1 MSDGSI
7 NRDQELNE
15 NPGGVK
21 RILQRR
27 QSSLMRDETTKG
39 KQWGWLRTKVT
50 KQYHKW
56 ELFILG
62 CFYRTDKAAV
72 RWKYPLRVIPMVNFF
87 FDLFFD
93 DSMIGQE
100 ASRSLLDVLG
110 LLNALLLGGVL
121 TLMSAVDYQQ
131 MIDADNLWW
140 FNEAT
145 FESTYWHEYYN
156 HPPSVQFNIWIGNSL
171 VLFFAG
177 VLIVVYIY
185 ADSVSKATRSEKED
199 DDYPE
204 ENLTREQMEE
214 RRKYNRKLK
223 DRAEKLYSVW
233 WDKAKYGVFL
243 CFFSTGSACIY
254 AILSVQ
260 VLMNIKYPDYYI
272 HETGKY
278 NLSAVDSPTSHLNL
292 FFYMSFG
299 LFCVVT
305 ILATGWGTA
314 SRYSMEDRFREDDWY
329 SSKKVQLADL
339 QALLLKKKVE
349 KNEDPSQA
357 ETEMLLSLL
366 NVMCSYVKFLV
377 VQDEILDAKDV
388 LELLYEN
395 EDIIRQEIGKF
406 EAAKQRGEKKIKKIF
421 KDNIFSYRYLGVD
434 ISDYILLGAAK
445 LREDDPKHQLA
456 KSFGVHTV
464 DDLIKTLDETNKPN
478 KEMSSRLSLRYLAP
492 TASDDQL
499 VK

>member
-1 MSDGSI
+1 
-7 NRDQELNE
+7 
-15 NPGGVK
+15 
-21 RILQRR
+21 
-27 QSSLMRDETTKG
+27 
-39 KQWGWLRTKVT
+39 
-50 KQYHKW
+50 
-56 ELFILG
+56 
-62 CFYRTDKAAV
+62 
-72 RWKYPLRVIPMVNFF
+72 
-87 FDLFFD
+87 
-93 DSMIGQE
+93 
-100 ASRSLLDVLG
+100 
-110 LLNALLLGGVL
+110 
-121 TLMSAVDYQQ
+121 
-131 MIDADNLWW
+131 
-140 FNEAT
+140 
-145 FESTYWHEYYN
+145 
-156 HPPSVQFNIWIGNSL
+156 
-171 VLFFAG
+171 
-177 VLIVVYIY
+177 
-185 ADSVSKATRSEKED
+185 
-199 DDYPE
+199 
-204 ENLTREQMEE
+204 
-214 RRKYNRKLK
+214 
-223 DRAEKLYSVW
+223 
-233 WDKAKYGVFL
+233 
-243 CFFSTGSACIY
+243 
-254 AILSVQ
+254 
-260 VLMNIKYPDYYI
+260 MNIKYPDYYI

-278 NLSAVDSPTSHLNL
+278 NLSAADSPTSHLNL

-421 KDNIFSYRYLGVD
+421 KENIFSYRYLGVD